1 MIGKENMTFN
11 FKMYYVHEKDV
22 LKKLFIISGCDNCEE
37 WYHGDCVNV
46 TEKEAKDIKR
56 YYCKHCQTQNPKLVI
71 VHKSKYKDD
80 KDYHRKRE
88 NRREE
93 KKRKRE
99 ERHKKE
105 AEAEA
110 KGTEN
115 SSY

>member
-1 MIGKENMTFN
+1 MFDLVVMCALIDRRLLHLSSLGGGRNITSAGRNQQMGK
-11 FKMYYVHEKDV
+11 
-22 LKKLFIISGCDNCEE
+22 
-37 WYHGDCVNV
+37 
-46 TEKEAKDIKR
+46 AKDIKR
-56 YYCKHCQTQNPKLVI
+56 YYCKRCQTQNPKLVI

-115 SSY
+115 SSC